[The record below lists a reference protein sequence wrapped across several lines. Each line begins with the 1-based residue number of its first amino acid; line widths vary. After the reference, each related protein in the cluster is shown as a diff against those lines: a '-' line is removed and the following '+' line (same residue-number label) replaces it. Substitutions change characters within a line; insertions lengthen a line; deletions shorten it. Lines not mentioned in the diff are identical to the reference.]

1 MKHNQND
8 IFHISLFMPAS
19 HTSTLANKTGTW
31 SFFRPYYQEK
41 TAPCSA
47 RCPCGEDIPR
57 IEMLAANGRFDEALS
72 VIMAENPL
80 PAVCG
85 RVCFHP
91 CESKCNRGS
100 FDEAVTI
107 NALERFLADRVL
119 TSARSAVVTGLGA
132 VRKSGASEELRT
144 LGKSGAAGES
154 GAACSADAAEE
165 SGAAEKVDSAAKP
178 GKNRKIAIVG
188 SGPTGLSAAYFLAK
202 LGYGCEILEADE
214 KPGGVLRYGIP
225 AYRLPHD
232 VLDREVQAIESLG
245 VKIRCSEKIDE
256 EFLTRADGYDAVF
269 VACGHGRSS
278 ELKIPGEELAL
289 DGLDLLKKAKNGAF
303 AGADA
308 FLTYQRDPTG
318 RKHVAARGAM
328 VSGAEVAVIGGGNT
342 AIDVA
347 RTLLRL
353 GAKPVIVY
361 RRRRADMPAFAHEVE
376 RAIEEGVRLV
386 ELSAPLS
393 IEDAGAGRRT
403 GETDRNAGDA
413 GLRLRIQKM
422 RAGELGPDGRMR
434 VVPVEGEVETLKVA
448 AVYSAIGAEADQ
460 PWMVPPAGD
469 DATLRLGHSVLRFG
483 AADSAGGTIGVMGD
497 AVSAQGAQGSNGAQG
512 VTGVKGC
519 GDLAILYGGDLVNK
533 EESVADAIASG
544 KEAAIALDTLWRSGF
559 SAIETEIAR
568 CAIGGGPSLSMEIY
582 RGGKDALAART
593 SHIVAPEEINTAYFD
608 ASSRA
613 RGKVLAAEQSVL
625 AFAEVES
632 GFGVGD
638 ARVQAGRCFNCGIC
652 NGCDNCRTFCP
663 EVAIEVCRKAS
674 GATPDPAGENDAKT
688 AALHGDPRTARA
700 GDTGPQTGASAYEW
714 TRREIDADYCK
725 GCGICVAECPR
736 SAMIMGEQRS

>member
-19 HTSTLANKTGTW
+19 HTSTLANRTGTW

-57 IEMLAANGRFDEALS
+57 IEMLAADGHFDEALS

-80 PAVCG
+80 PSVCG

-100 FDEAVTI
+100 FDEAVAI
-107 NALERFLADRVL
+107 NALERFLADRGIA
-119 TSARSAVVTGLGA
+119 SSSD
-132 VRKSGASEELRT
+132 SGVAA
-144 LGKSGAAGES
+144 KAGAA
-154 GAACSADAAEE
+154 AAAKA
-165 SGAAEKVDSAAKP
+165 DSAAPSAK
-178 GKNRKIAIVG
+178 GRKIAIVG
-188 SGPTGLSAAYFLAK
+188 SGPAGLSAAYFLAR
-202 LGYGCEILEADE
+202 LGYACEILEAGE

-225 AYRLPHD
+225 AYRLPQD
-232 VLDREVQAIESLG
+232 VLDREIRTIENLG
-245 VKIRCSEKIDE
+245 VRIRCSEKIDG
-256 EFLTRADGYDAVF
+256 EFWAHVDGYDAVF

-289 DGLDLLKKAKNGAF
+289 DGLDLLKKAKSGEF
-303 AGADA
+303 ARTEA
-308 FLTYQRDPTG
+308 FLAYQNGLADRRHTST
-318 RKHVAARGAM
+318 RGTAIPG
-328 VSGAEVAVIGGGNT
+328 VEVAVIGGGNT

-393 IEDAGAGRRT
+393 IEDAGA
-403 GETDRNAGDA
+403 DRKGGGA
-413 GLRLRIQKM
+413 GLRLHIQKM
-422 RAGELGPDGRMR
+422 RAGEPGPDGRMR
-434 VVPVEGEVETLKVA
+434 VVPVEGEVETLEVA
-448 AVYSAIGAEADQ
+448 AVYSAIGAEPSQ
-460 PWMVPPAGD
+460 PWMVPPAEAGS
-469 DATLRLGHSVLRFG
+469 TLRLGHSVLRAGTAG
-483 AADSAGGTIGVMGD
+483 AAG
-497 AVSAQGAQGSNGAQG
+497 AVGAE
-512 VTGVKGC
+512 GC
-519 GDLAILYGGDLVNK
+519 GDLPVLYGGDLVNK

-544 KEAAIALDTLWRSGF
+544 KEAAIALDTLWRSGV
-559 SAIETEIAR
+559 SAIEAEVAR
-568 CAIGGGPSLSMEIY
+568 CAVGGGPSLSMEIY
-582 RGGKDALAART
+582 CGGRETGVARGAQNAVGSQRAYEAQNTPSLRGAPAAQCGAPTGVAPSARGART
-593 SHIVAPEEINTAYFD
+593 SHVVAPEEINTAYFD
-608 ASSRA
+608 VSSRTK
-613 RGKVLAAEQSVL
+613 GEVLAAEQSVRS
-625 AFAEVES
+625 FAEVES
-632 GFGVGD
+632 GFGD
-638 ARVQAGRCFNCGIC
+638 ETARVQAGRCFNCGIC

-663 EVAIEVCRKAS
+663 EVAIEVCRRAPEAAP
-674 GATPDPAGENDAKT
+674 GTRGE
-688 AALHGDPRTARA
+688 PQTARA
-700 GDTGPQTGASAYEW
+700 EDAGPQAVTSAYEW

-736 SAMIMGEQRS
+736 CAMIMGEQRS

>member
-19 HTSTLANKTGTW
+19 HTSTLANRTGTW

-57 IEMLAANGRFDEALS
+57 IEMLAADGHFDEALS

-100 FDEAVTI
+100 FDEAVAI
-107 NALERFLADRVL
+107 NALERFLADRGIA
-119 TSARSAVVTGLGA
+119 SSSD
-132 VRKSGASEELRT
+132 SGVAA
-144 LGKSGAAGES
+144 KAGAAT
-154 GAACSADAAEE
+154 
-165 SGAAEKVDSAAKP
+165 KVDSAAKS
-178 GKNRKIAIVG
+178 GKGRKIAIVG
-188 SGPTGLSAAYFLAK
+188 SGPAGLSAAYFLAR
-202 LGYGCEILEADE
+202 LGYACEILEADE

-225 AYRLPHD
+225 AYRLPQD
-232 VLDREVQAIESLG
+232 VLDREIRTIENLG
-245 VKIRCSEKIDE
+245 VRIRCSEKIDE
-256 EFLTRADGYDAVF
+256 EFWAHVDGYDAVF

-289 DGLDLLKKAKNGAF
+289 DGLDLLKKTKSGEF
-303 AGADA
+303 ARTEA
-308 FLTYQRDPTG
+308 FLAYQSGLADQRHTST
-318 RKHVAARGAM
+318 RGTA
-328 VSGAEVAVIGGGNT
+328 VSGVDVAVIGGGNT

-386 ELSAPLS
+386 ELSTPLS
-393 IEDAGAGRRT
+393 IEDAGADRRVGGT
-403 GETDRNAGDA
+403 

-422 RAGELGPDGRMR
+422 RAGEPGPDGRMR
-434 VVPVEGEVETLKVA
+434 VVPVEGEVETLEVA
-448 AVYSAIGAEADQ
+448 AVYSAIGAEPSQ
-460 PWMVPPAGD
+460 PWMVPPAEAGS
-469 DATLRLGHSVLRFG
+469 TLRLGHSVLR
-483 AADSAGGTIGVMGD
+483 AGTAG
-497 AVSAQGAQGSNGAQG
+497 AVSAVDAG
-512 VTGVKGC
+512 VC
-519 GDLAILYGGDLVNK
+519 GDLPVLYGGDLVNK

-544 KEAAIALDTLWRSGF
+544 KEAAIALDTLWRSGV
-559 SAIETEIAR
+559 SAIEAEVTR
-568 CAIGGGPSLSMEIY
+568 CAVGGGPSLSMEIY
-582 RGGKDALAART
+582 CGGRETAAARGART
-593 SHIVAPEEINTAYFD
+593 SHVVAPEEINTAYFD
-608 ASSRA
+608 VSSRA
-613 RGKVLAAEQSVL
+613 KGKVLAAEQSVRS
-625 AFAEVES
+625 FAEVES
-632 GFGVGD
+632 GFGD
-638 ARVQAGRCFNCGIC
+638 DTAHVQAERCFNCGIC

-663 EVAIEVCRKAS
+663 EVAIEVCRRAPEAAP
-674 GATPDPAGENDAKT
+674 GTRGENIAKK
-688 AALHGDPRTARA
+688 GVPREEPQTARA
-700 GDTGPQTGASAYEW
+700 EDAGPQAVTSAYEW

-736 SAMIMGEQRS
+736 CAMIMGEQRS